1 MKEVRWLIPLLLGA
15 ILLAGAFLI
24 LRKKPVPDKVTPV
37 IPRQTKTELQT
48 PPPEEIVEESTP
60 EKTALPP
67 KVEKKRPVEEEIFDR
82 LLAAI
87 QSWDKDRIRKVLDE
101 LLAIITPEPIPDDQN
116 AAILYMEAFDKL
128 SVLSDGEEAAIF
140 SFNTGESLSEEQKE
154 LLRRYLEKNRTV
166 IEMIEEGDQR
176 PGCNFKVEW
185 SDGYFTQLPH
195 ISRMI
200 NLQGLV
206 LLRSKLGEGEDAL
219 RSAEIAARFGDSLA
233 SEPII
238 VSQLIQNTLITKS
251 HNFLQENWNPEEYG
265 PAFTNSLQSRD
276 FGKGMQRAILGE
288 LYSSAMLFIKKTDE
302 DLGIPDPSQ
311 NPNWALDLE
320 ILTKLYQEIYHLS
333 PRPYHEIREELSE
346 IETRIEIAPQFA
358 EITQEVTPSVAR
370 IFQHRAKAQATTGT
384 QRIAIALAEYRT
396 TEGNYPP
403 SLAGLKSI
411 SPGLLEDPFTG
422 QSYQYRREGNGFV
435 LYSVGE
441 DGLDNG
447 GNSSEKDIIFRVGK

>member
-1 MKEVRWLIPLLLGA
+1 
-15 ILLAGAFLI
+15 
-24 LRKKPVPDKVTPV
+24 
-37 IPRQTKTELQT
+37 
-48 PPPEEIVEESTP
+48 
-60 EKTALPP
+60 
-67 KVEKKRPVEEEIFDR
+67 
-82 LLAAI
+82 
-87 QSWDKDRIRKVLDE
+87 
-101 LLAIITPEPIPDDQN
+101 
-116 AAILYMEAFDKL
+116 
-128 SVLSDGEEAAIF
+128 
-140 SFNTGESLSEEQKE
+140 
-154 LLRRYLEKNRTV
+154 
-166 IEMIEEGDQR
+166 
-176 PGCNFKVEW
+176 
-185 SDGYFTQLPH
+185 
-195 ISRMI
+195 
-200 NLQGLV
+200 
-206 LLRSKLGEGEDAL
+206 
-219 RSAEIAARFGDSLA
+219 
-233 SEPII
+233 
-238 VSQLIQNTLITKS
+238 
-251 HNFLQENWNPEEYG
+251 
-265 PAFTNSLQSRD
+265 
-276 FGKGMQRAILGE
+276 MQRAILGE

-396 TEGNYPP
+396 AEGNYPP

-447 GNSSEKDIIFRVGK
+447 GNSSEKDIIFRVGN